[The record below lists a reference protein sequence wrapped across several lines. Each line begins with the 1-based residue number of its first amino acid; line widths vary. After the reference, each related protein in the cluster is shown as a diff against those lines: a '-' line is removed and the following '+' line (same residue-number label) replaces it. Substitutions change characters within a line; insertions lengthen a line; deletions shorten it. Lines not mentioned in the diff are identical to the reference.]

1 MVLLLKSA
9 NMSRTVQLEVEI
21 PGELA
26 RLRLPQ
32 GVERR
37 LHQLLDKQDS
47 GQQLTDDERREAEG
61 LAELN
66 DLLSL
71 LRLRSERLGKRAA

>member
-1 MVLLLKSA
+1 
-9 NMSRTVQLEVEI
+9 MSQKVHFEI
-21 PGELA
+21 EWPDDEP

-32 GVERR
+32 ALDRR

-47 GQQLTDDERREAEG
+47 GQPLTEDERREAEG
-61 LAELN
+61 LVDLN

-71 LRLRSERLGKRAA
+71 LRLRSERLRKQAA